1 MAVLF
6 LYVAD
11 ENNPSQLHFGKKCL
25 KGEQGIVYS
34 HIWVTKPNQPLPV
47 SEDQCPPELDESH
60 AEHEP
65 VLKPNRN
72 TLTPKA
78 DEKKLPL
85 FLIKNF

>member
-1 MAVLF
+1 MTFFHFFMTVLF

-47 SEDQCPPELDESH
+47 SEDQCPPEYDPSH
-60 AEHEP
+60 AELEQEHEP
-65 VLKPNRN
+65 ELKPK
-72 TLTPKA
+72 PKYNYP
-78 DEKKLPL
+78 KGR
-85 FLIKNF
+85 

>member
-1 MAVLF
+1 MTFFHFFMAVLF

-47 SEDQCPPELDESH
+47 SENQCPPENDPSH
-60 AEHEP
+60 AEHEQE
-65 VLKPNRN
+65 LNFKPKYDY
-72 TLTPKA
+72 PKGR
-78 DEKKLPL
+78 
-85 FLIKNF
+85 

>member
-1 MAVLF
+1 MTFFHFFMAVLF

-47 SEDQCPPELDESH
+47 SEDQCPPEYDESH
-60 AEHEP
+60 AELEQEHEP
-65 VLKPNRN
+65 ELKPK
-72 TLTPKA
+72 PKYNYP
-78 DEKKLPL
+78 KGR
-85 FLIKNF
+85 

>member
-1 MAVLF
+1 MTFFHFFMAVLF

-25 KGEQGIVYS
+25 KGDQGIVYS

-47 SEDQCPPELDESH
+47 SEDQCPPEYDESH

-65 VLKPNRN
+65 VLKPK
-72 TLTPKA
+72 PKPTYP
-78 DEKKLPL
+78 KGK
-85 FLIKNF
+85 